1 MKVLTPRVHGVLD
14 YLMVLVFVAAPTVL
28 GLSGLPATIAYTLA
42 GVHLLL
48 TLATDFPPGV
58 LRIIPFPMHGMIEIV
73 VSALLVALPWVA
85 GFADE
90 TAARNFYLA
99 VGVVIFI
106 VWLLTDFRSL
116 PAEDAVPIAAAHPP
130 LP

>member
-1 MKVLTPRVHGVLD
+1 MKVLTPRMHGVLD
-14 YLMVLVFVAAPTVL
+14 YVMVIVFAVAPTAL

-48 TLATDFPPGV
+48 TLATDFAPGI
-58 LRIIPFPMHGMIEIV
+58 LRIIPFPIHGMIEIV

-85 GFADE
+85 GFAGE

-106 VWLLTDFRSL
+106 VWLLTDYRSVA
-116 PAEDAVPIAAAHPP
+116 AEDAVPITATHTP